1 VSERRNGSE
10 ASADERLRLALELGQ
25 RITAITDQD
34 RLQLMACRLIAEAFG
49 YDTVALNLVDPLDP
63 GRLYQSACWPPE
75 RLLPRTFRVPLGSG
89 LTGWVAQHGAP
100 RLVDDVTLEPQYLA
114 GPGRRTRS
122 ELDVPMVAG
131 GRTIGV
137 LNVESDRRRAFAP
150 EDVPYLAGLAGQLA
164 QAIENG
170 RLAARARELAAA
182 EERARLARDLH
193 DETMQSL
200 VVIGRQLDLL
210 ALDLADPAAAQR
222 RLDAVHDLVDRT
234 LEGVRR
240 VSKNLRPAVLEDL
253 GLAAAVEAR
262 AEELGAIGLHVDVS
276 MSGTSQRLSP
286 AVEYAAYRVVQEAL
300 NNVARHAGTG
310 EAQVDIQ
317 VTRDE
322 LTVVIADAGRGFRPR
337 TVTDPTDEG
346 QGLTGMRDRTAE
358 IGGQLRVESAPG
370 KGTRVQLWV
379 PLRVTLFAPS

>member
-1 VSERRNGSE
+1 VSERRNGGE

-34 RLQLMACRLIAEAFG
+34 RLQLTACRLIAEAFG

-63 GRLYQSACWPPE
+63 ARLYQSACWPPE

-100 RLVDDVTLEPQYLA
+100 RLIDDVTLEPQYLA

-122 ELDVPMVAG
+122 ELDVPMIAG

-193 DETMQSL
+193 DETVQSL

-262 AEELGAIGLHVDVS
+262 AEELGAIGLHVEVS
-276 MSGTSQRLSP
+276 ISGTSQRLSP

-322 LTVVIADAGRGFRPR
+322 LTVTIADNGRGFRPR
-337 TVTDPTDEG
+337 TAIDPTDEG
-346 QGLTGMRDRTAE
+346 QGLTGMRDRAAE

-370 KGTRVQLWV
+370 MGTRVQLWV
-379 PLRVTLFAPS
+379 PLRVTLIAPS

>member
-1 VSERRNGSE
+1 MTERRNSSDT
-10 ASADERLRLALELGQ
+10 SADERLRLALELGQ

-34 RLQLMACRLIAEAFG
+34 QLQLTACRLIADAFG
-49 YDTVALNLVDPLDP
+49 YDTVALNLIDPLDP

-75 RLLPRTFRVPLGSG
+75 GLFPRTFRVPLGLG

-100 RLVDDVTLEPQYLA
+100 RLVDDVQLEPQYLA

-122 ELDVPMVAG
+122 ELDVPMLAG
-131 GRTIGV
+131 GRTVGV

-170 RLAARARELAAA
+170 RLAAQARELAAA

-193 DETMQSL
+193 DETVQSL

-210 ALDLADPAAAQR
+210 ALDLAHPAAAQR

-253 GLAAAVEAR
+253 GLVAAVEAR
-262 AEELGAIGLHVDVS
+262 AEELAAIGLQVEVS
-276 MSGTSQRLSP
+276 ISGLTRRLPP

-300 NNVARHAGTG
+300 NNVARHAATG
-310 EAQVDIQ
+310 QARVDIQ
-317 VTRDE
+317 VTGDE
-322 LTVVIADAGRGFRPR
+322 LTVTVTDAGRGFQAQ
-337 TVTDPTDEG
+337 TFDTSAG
-346 QGLTGMRDRTAE
+346 QGLTGMRDRAAE

-370 KGTRVQLWV
+370 KGARIQLWV
-379 PLRVTLFAPS
+379 PLRVTLIAPS

>member
-1 VSERRNGSE
+1 ERRNGSE

-49 YDTVALNLVDPLDP
+49 YDIVALSLVDPLDP

-150 EDVPYLAGLAGQLA
+150 EDVPY
-164 QAIENG
+164 
-170 RLAARARELAAA
+170 
-182 EERARLARDLH
+182 
-193 DETMQSL
+193 
-200 VVIGRQLDLL
+200 
-210 ALDLADPAAAQR
+210 
-222 RLDAVHDLVDRT
+222 
-234 LEGVRR
+234 
-240 VSKNLRPAVLEDL
+240 
-253 GLAAAVEAR
+253 
-262 AEELGAIGLHVDVS
+262 
-276 MSGTSQRLSP
+276 
-286 AVEYAAYRVVQEAL
+286 
-300 NNVARHAGTG
+300 
-310 EAQVDIQ
+310 
-317 VTRDE
+317 
-322 LTVVIADAGRGFRPR
+322 
-337 TVTDPTDEG
+337 
-346 QGLTGMRDRTAE
+346 
-358 IGGQLRVESAPG
+358 
-370 KGTRVQLWV
+370 
-379 PLRVTLFAPS
+379 